1 MTASEAIISAD
12 CIHLGYGHVEI
23 INALS
28 TTIKLGE
35 ITALVGPNGSGKST
49 LLKGLARLM
58 KTNQGS
64 ILLDGK
70 AISQYTTAEV
80 ARILA
85 VLPQG
90 PVIPEAVTVRELVE
104 QGRFPHVGALRML
117 RQQDHIAIDHALK
130 LTKMTDFAQRPL
142 DTLSGGERQRAWIA
156 LALAQMTPL
165 LLLDEPTTFLD
176 LGHQLEI
183 LSLIERLNREQEI
196 TILLVL
202 HDLNQAARYAHR
214 IIVMKSGQIV
224 ADGSPETVI
233 TTDLLR
239 DVFRVE
245 AQIIRDPTF
254 GSPICL
260 PFRCIE

>member
-1 MTASEAIISAD
+1 MTASEASISAD
-12 CIHLGYGHVEI
+12 RIHLGYGPVEI

-28 TTIKLGE
+28 TTIEHGE

-49 LLKGLARLM
+49 LLKGLARLI
-58 KTNQGS
+58 KTNRGS
-64 ILLDGK
+64 VLLDGK

-80 ARILA
+80 ARRLA

-90 PVIPEAVTVRELVE
+90 PGIPEALTVRELVE

-117 RQQDHIAIDHALK
+117 RQQDHIAIDNALK
-130 LTKMTDFAQRPL
+130 LTKMTDFVQRPL

-183 LSLIERLNREQEI
+183 LSLVERLNREQKI

-224 ADGSPETVI
+224 ADGSPENII
-233 TTDLLR
+233 TADILR

-245 AQIIRDPTF
+245 AQIIRDPLS
-254 GSPICL
+254 GSLICL
-260 PFRCIE
+260 PIKCME